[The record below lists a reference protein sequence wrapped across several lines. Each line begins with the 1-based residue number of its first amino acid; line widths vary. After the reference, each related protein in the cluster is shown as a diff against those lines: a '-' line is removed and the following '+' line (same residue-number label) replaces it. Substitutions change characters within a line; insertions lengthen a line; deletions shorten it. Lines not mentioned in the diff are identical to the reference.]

1 VLLCS
6 LAQCGAEWGAL
17 QEEVSGTL
25 LLPYLGNHPNA
36 AVVLRRLWAAN
47 RKAVLLGMV
56 ELHAKE
62 PSCVVRGAPPLPR
75 QTKRCFDQS
84 SRFGL
89 LAQWNPLSPA
99 HPAELHGGVSAPRIV
114 HPH

>member
-62 PSCVVRGAPPLPR
+62 PSCVVRGAPPPTADETMLRPKQPIR
-75 QTKRCFDQS
+75 AFS
-84 SRFGL
+84 SVEPA
-89 LAQWNPLSPA
+89 LARSPC
-99 HPAELHGGVSAPRIV
+99 
-114 HPH
+114 